1 MAHVNDANFDTYLAR
16 NQELSF
22 LANALLAGCS
32 VYDRPLTI
40 QERGTPRS
48 ASATSASRHGRTAR
62 TLRRL
67 PNRSLPNMILSPF
80 ETGWRLL

>member
-22 LANALLAGCS
+22 LANALLAGC
-32 VYDRPLTI
+32 YDRPLTI
-40 QERGTPRS
+40 QEAWDAAIGVCNIGLQTWADGENVAAPPEPFL
-48 ASATSASRHGRTAR
+48 AEHDLVT
-62 TLRRL
+62 
-67 PNRSLPNMILSPF
+67 F